1 MIKDVP
7 FSENLGQG
15 EEGITIAAWVNFDS
29 LSGLISQIL
38 KAENT
43 TTLEFVS
50 LELVSEENAQQE
62 TKKKLRYSSSLS
74 NDPLAVQTVITD
86 TEVVQLQTF
95 THVAAVVFN
104 TINPGNSVKLYVNA
118 QVVKEAVLPASSFPR
133 DIARDVREIGDNFRG
148 LMRDVVGFNVALSQQ
163 EIALLMRRELE
174 IIS

>member
-1 MIKDVP
+1 MGTGIDVIKDVP

-95 THVAAVVFN
+95 THV
-104 TINPGNSVKLYVNA
+104 
-118 QVVKEAVLPASSFPR
+118 
-133 DIARDVREIGDNFRG
+133 
-148 LMRDVVGFNVALSQQ
+148 
-163 EIALLMRRELE
+163 
-174 IIS
+174 